1 MGNNQHNTGSAI
13 AFDPSLYPQD
23 FFESRTRFRTLAQ
36 SLGAQL
42 FSYPVGSKTP
52 NLKEPLSI
60 DIALLGSP
68 SAKHKI
74 LHIAGTHGVEAFV
87 GSAIQCTILQSLQ
100 SAPRDYAIACV
111 HCLNPWGMAM
121 IRRGNESNV
130 DLNRNCIF
138 DPRERTGAPNGYDQ
152 VRSLVNPTASS
163 SFHAF
168 SLRALVKVV
177 QHGFVT
183 VRQAITGG
191 QYVDP
196 QGIFYGGQEVQPE
209 IEIFKD
215 WLEEHISADDRVI
228 AIDLH
233 SGLGSFC
240 KDALLLDALEQSD
253 EHTRVTS
260 IFESETIHAPN
271 SSQSLTYTTRGSLSH
286 VIPRCHPGILADQV
300 VHEFGTL
307 HPFKVLHALIEENY
321 HYFHSPTNRP
331 TQLLLDAFCPQSITW
346 RMNAVQRGLEVFN
359 KAARAC
365 AT

>member
-1 MGNNQHNTGSAI
+1 MGNSQHTALNPV
-13 AFDPSLYPQD
+13 AFDPDFYPQD
-23 FFESRTRFRTLAQ
+23 FFESRKRFRTLTQ

-42 FSYPVGSKTP
+42 FSYPLESQTP

-68 SAKHKI
+68 TAKHKI
-74 LHIAGTHGVEAFV
+74 LHIAGTHGVEGFV
-87 GSAIQCTILQSLQ
+87 GSAIQCAILQSLQ
-100 SAPRDYAIACV
+100 DAPCDYAIACV

-138 DPRERTGAPNGYDQ
+138 DSYERIGAPSGYDH
-152 VRSLVNPTASS
+152 VRSLVNPTVSS

-168 SLRALVKVV
+168 SFRALAKVV
-177 QHGFVT
+177 QHGFT
-183 VRQAITGG
+183 AVRQAITGG
-191 QYVDP
+191 QYIDP
-196 QGIFYGGQEVQPE
+196 QGIFYGGREIQPE
-209 IEIFKD
+209 IEIFRN
-215 WLEEHISADDRVI
+215 WLQENISPQDHVI

-240 KDALLLDALEQSD
+240 KDALLLDVLEQSD
-253 EHTRVTS
+253 EHRRIVA
-260 IFESETIHAPN
+260 IFQSETIHAPN

-286 VIPRCHPGILADQV
+286 VIPRCHPNIHADQV

-307 HPFKVLHALIEENY
+307 HPFKVLHALIEENF
-321 HYFHSPTNRP
+321 HYFHNPTNRP

-346 RMNAVQRGLEVFN
+346 RMNAVKRGLEIFS
-359 KAARAC
+359 KATRAC
-365 AT
+365 VS